1 MSETAPPAVPA
12 AAAAPAPAAAAAP
25 ASQAAP
31 AAPKLT
37 GAQLKAQKKAEK
49 AARREQSKAA
59 EPSAAATASND
70 KQSGGKQKG
79 SKQDAPATSLASRP
93 KKPGPTP
100 APAPK
105 QPTGPVVPECFSHL
119 PMAKKLTLPKADKD
133 VHPAVLALGQ
143 QMATFTLKDNV
154 TRLEATLVAFK
165 KVRVFFQIWR
175 L

>member
-1 MSETAPPAVPA
+1 M
-12 AAAAPAPAAAAAP
+12 
-25 ASQAAP
+25 
-31 AAPKLT
+31 
-37 GAQLKAQKKAEK
+37 KAQKKAEK

-59 EPSAAATASND
+59 EPHPAAPTANE
-70 KQSGGKQKG
+70 KQSGGKQNK
-79 SKQDAPATSLASRP
+79 SKQDASATSLPSRP
-93 KKPGPTP
+93 KKPAPTP

-119 PMAKKLTLPKADKD
+119 PMAKKLTLSKTDKD

-165 KVRVFFQIWR
+165 KVSVP
-175 L
+175 

>member
-1 MSETAPPAVPA
+1 M
-12 AAAAPAPAAAAAP
+12 
-25 ASQAAP
+25 
-31 AAPKLT
+31 KLT

-59 EPSAAATASND
+59 EPSAAAPASNE

-143 QMATFTLKDNV
+143 QMATFALKDNV

-165 KVRVFFQIWR
+165 KVRVFCQI
-175 L
+175 